1 MTSNAEEGRSFVR
14 RDQLLKIQSEVQKRW
29 EENKVFEVDAG
40 NKPPKEVEKFFG
52 NFPYPYMNGLLH
64 LGHAFTVSKLEF
76 GAAYRRLCGCN
87 VLLPF
92 AFHCTGMPIKESAD
106 KLCTRE
112 FGDKSAEKVC
122 VDLRIRSQNDKEKLA
137 EVKKLTNLKGF
148 TDGAMLVG
156 GFKGTKVQEAKPLIR
171 NKLLVTGDAVMY
183 SEPKRKSCLDQVM
196 SVLWPSQTNDLIQNH
211 LTFCI
216 YNLTALLPE
225 HHLPRGFRCNGH
237 LTLNSEKISKSTG
250 NFRTIRQAM
259 EEFSSNATRF
269 SLADAGDGMDDANF
283 VLQENSD
290 LIKRQ
295 LGLEHVE
302 VLSASDEVA
311 RSKAGSCFSL
321 LTQNP
326 PSPGSP
332 VAIFLSK
339 LEYTAAELRIGA

>member
-1 MTSNAEEGRSFVR
+1 MKQEFNY
-14 RDQLLKIQSEVQKRW
+14 W
-29 EENKVFEVDAG
+29 
-40 NKPPKEVEKFFG
+40 
-52 NFPYPYMNGLLH
+52 YPFDLH
-64 LGHAFTVSKLEF
+64 VSGK
-76 GAAYRRLCGCN
+76 
-87 VLLPF
+87 
-92 AFHCTGMPIKESAD
+92 
-106 KLCTRE
+106 
-112 FGDKSAEKVC
+112 
-122 VDLRIRSQNDKEKLA
+122 
-137 EVKKLTNLKGF
+137 
-148 TDGAMLVG
+148 
-156 GFKGTKVQEAKPLIR
+156 
-171 NKLLVTGDAVMY
+171 
-183 SEPKRKSCLDQVM
+183 
-196 SVLWPSQTNDLIQNH
+196 DLIQNH

>member
-1 MTSNAEEGRSFVR
+1 MYEQTNAWVLPDGKYGAFEINETDVSIITYRAALNHAYQKLSLSPEKPTDLLELSGHDPFRSPLAFNEIIYSLPMLTILTDKDERV
-14 RDQLLKIQSEVQKRW
+14 LP
-29 EENKVFEVDAG
+29 FEVI
-40 NKPPKEVEKFFG
+40 
-52 NFPYPYMNGLLH
+52 
-64 LGHAFTVSKLEF
+64 
-76 GAAYRRLCGCN
+76 
-87 VLLPF
+87 
-92 AFHCTGMPIKESAD
+92 PIINIP
-106 KLCTRE
+106 E

-183 SEPKRKSCLDQVM
+183 SEPKRKSCLDQCACSRSFGLGTHLPWDEQFLVESLSDSTLYMAFYTIAHILQGDDM
-196 SVLWPSQTNDLIQNH
+196 STKSDIPVLLLNKMKQEFNYWYPFDLHVSGKDLIQNH

-283 VLQENSD
+283 VLKQQM
-290 LIKRQ
+290 LQ
-295 LGLEHVE
+295 
-302 VLSASDEVA
+302 
-311 RSKAGSCFSL
+311 
-321 LTQNP
+321 
-326 PSPGSP
+326 
-332 VAIFLSK
+332 
-339 LEYTAAELRIGA
+339 Y